1 MKPSYSKKQIY
12 KLSITTDLMTI
23 DRLLFVLGEE
33 QDRYSEQDRAS
44 LDQLLCRRWNQLIF
58 NKNYSLFKRYNI

>member
-12 KLSITTDLMTI
+12 KLSITTDLMTL